1 MTKALPVSYLPFM
14 EENNMDILKGI
25 IFIVAF
31 IPAIMLV
38 NKAQQLNMKLIGA
51 NTMFFSGKKK
61 VIAIVVVWLII
72 SGILLS
78 LFGLV

>member
-1 MTKALPVSYLPFM
+1 M
-14 EENNMDILKGI
+14 NILKGI

>member
-1 MTKALPVSYLPFM
+1 
-14 EENNMDILKGI
+14 MDILKGI

-38 NKAQQLNMKLIGA
+38 NKAQQLYMKLIGA